1 MAHTSLIE
9 QSQSKKFASADME
22 MSFNI
27 LEILSY
33 FHLFYSQLLFKQS
46 KKTHQISVSVNLKKP
61 IKLAYQSNFF
71 HFFLKRGRPVTLR
84 VRLTRKFCLQLFI
97 TLIYSYSFQF

>member
-33 FHLFYSQLLFKQS
+33 FHHFYSQLLFKQS

-71 HFFLKRGRPVTLR
+71 HFFFETWKTGYSEGETDSKVLPT
-84 VRLTRKFCLQLFI
+84 I
-97 TLIYSYSFQF
+97 IYNSHL

>member
-33 FHLFYSQLLFKQS
+33 FQVYTYSLLLLVF
-46 KKTHQISVSVNLKKP
+46 
-61 IKLAYQSNFF
+61 
-71 HFFLKRGRPVTLR
+71 
-84 VRLTRKFCLQLFI
+84 
-97 TLIYSYSFQF
+97 

>member
-33 FHLFYSQLLFKQS
+33 FHHFYSQLLFKQS
-46 KKTHQISVSVNLKKP
+46 KKTHQISVSVELFP
-61 IKLAYQSNFF
+61 FF
-71 HFFLKRGRPVTLR
+71 FE
-84 VRLTRKFCLQLFI
+84 TRKTGYSEGETDSKVLPTI
-97 TLIYSYSFQF
+97 IYNSHL

>member
-33 FHLFYSQLLFKQS
+33 FHHFYSQLLFKQS
-46 KKTHQISVSVNLKKP
+46 KKTHQISVSVELF
-61 IKLAYQSNFF
+61 LFF
-71 HFFLKRGRPVTLR
+71 FFE
-84 VRLTRKFCLQLFI
+84 TRKTGYSEGETDSKVLPTI
-97 TLIYSYSFQF
+97 IYNSHL